1 MTILDID
8 KALNNINAAR
18 RNMEALAVVQND
30 NGDEIPW
37 DYLEPALFA
46 LDKFRSEIMLRKLEF
61 EIQLKQNI
69 INNSAAAV
77 ENLKAQLEKH
87 KMNL

>member
-69 INNSAAAV
+69 INNSSAAV